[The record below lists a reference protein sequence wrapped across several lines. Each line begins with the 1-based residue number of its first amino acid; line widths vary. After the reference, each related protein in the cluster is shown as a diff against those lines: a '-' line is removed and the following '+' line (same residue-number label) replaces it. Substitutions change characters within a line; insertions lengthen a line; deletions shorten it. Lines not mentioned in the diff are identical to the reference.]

1 MTFKVRDIISTTAFA
16 TRRSQ
21 KIYTIH
27 ELLERSFRGVNLI
40 SIRKLTRAA
49 LPRLNWTRALLLFF
63 FFLSSPPAPRSSF
76 VPWDSR
82 QFWFAL
88 ITRSLTRRERGWRR
102 RRGLAEFPCAATMP
116 IIAAPF
122 PVNENEG
129 VKKSREVKALPPGI
143 VAALATYRDHFS
155 FYISLLPSL
164 SPLPVLYEYFCF
176 EYFFGDGALPPR
188 VSSSCENDR
197 EIKLRNNV
205 ERIKFS
211 ISRGVIRFRY
221 FYFTFSLQLVEILK
235 RWYYWIE
242 RNYREIS
249 FLRSFDIKWAII
261 YEYMKIGTFRLPL
274 FPNILRGR
282 IL

>member
-1 MTFKVRDIISTTAFA
+1 M
-16 TRRSQ
+16 
-21 KIYTIH
+21 
-27 ELLERSFRGVNLI
+27 
-40 SIRKLTRAA
+40 
-49 LPRLNWTRALLLFF
+49 
-63 FFLSSPPAPRSSF
+63 
-76 VPWDSR
+76 
-82 QFWFAL
+82 
-88 ITRSLTRRERGWRR
+88 
-102 RRGLAEFPCAATMP
+102 AEFPCAATMP

-155 FYISLLPSL
+155 FYISLPPSLSL

-235 RWYYWIE
+235 RSYYWIE
-242 RNYREIS
+242 RIFIPS
-249 FLRSFDIKWAII
+249 FLR
-261 YEYMKIGTFRLPL
+261 Y
-274 FPNILRGR
+274 
-282 IL
+282 

>member
-155 FYISLLPSL
+155 FYISLSL

-211 ISRGVIRFRY
+211 ISCGVIRFQY
-221 FYFTFSLQLVEILK
+221 FYTFSLHLLLLK
-235 RWYYWIE
+235 Y
-242 RNYREIS
+242 
-249 FLRSFDIKWAII
+249 
-261 YEYMKIGTFRLPL
+261 
-274 FPNILRGR
+274 
-282 IL
+282 

>member
-49 LPRLNWTRALLLFF
+49 LPRLNWTRALLLFL
-63 FFLSSPPAPRSSF
+63 FFLSSPPRFLF

-235 RWYYWIE
+235 RSYYWIE
-242 RNYREIS
+242 RNFIPS
-249 FLRSFDIKWAII
+249 FLR
-261 YEYMKIGTFRLPL
+261 Y
-274 FPNILRGR
+274 
-282 IL
+282 